1 MATAEL
7 TILPIGREGAS
18 VGDLLAQVA
27 ARLEAQDRVRF
38 EIGPMGT
45 SLEGDVSDI
54 LTLVGELQEVPLS
67 AGVPRVYTVL
77 KLDNRSDS
85 EQTLEDKVDSMKRG
99 TE

>member
-27 ARLEAQDRVRF
+27 ARLEAQDRVGF

-54 LTLVGELQEVPLS
+54 LTLVGELQEVPLA

-85 EQTLEDKVDSMKRG
+85 QQTLREKVDSMKRG
-99 TE
+99 T